1 MTDTFNVH
9 QHLKYK
15 ISTKKFKKLARN
27 YQDIA
32 LVVLYVDVD
41 VNVSEDTNR
50 EYPNIYK
57 SFKDVYLLNHYFETN
72 KKSSFVIIPKD
83 VRIKEGLSK
92 EMHVSVNFYNKA
104 SQN

>member
-9 QHLKYK
+9 QHLKNK

-41 VNVSEDTNR
+41 VNVSEDTNG

-57 SFKDVYLLNHYFETN
+57 SFKDVYLLNHYFKTD
-72 KKSSFVIIPKD
+72 KKKQF
-83 VRIKEGLSK
+83 R
-92 EMHVSVNFYNKA
+92 YN
-104 SQN
+104 S